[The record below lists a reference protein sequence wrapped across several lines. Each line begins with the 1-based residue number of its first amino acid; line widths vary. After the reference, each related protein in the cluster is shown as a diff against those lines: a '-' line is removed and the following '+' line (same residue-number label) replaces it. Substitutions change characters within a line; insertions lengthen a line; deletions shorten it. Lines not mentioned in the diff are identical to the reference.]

1 MGEDALFRQRYSH
14 KDEWKGIGMRL
25 HHQPRPHSANHDAGS
40 ALRIRGLGMSLAY
53 PVVDRWAGRWLGSDF
68 DATLFDDRRHFRQLR
83 ISAASD
89 QSQVALLSAPSASG
103 SREGLK
109 AEKVCRVR
117 SRTVLEALCER
128 AYFKSP

>member
-83 ISAASD
+83 ISAACLA
-89 QSQVALLSAPSASG
+89 VVFVLAVWRYNPARTLL
-103 SREGLK
+103 R
-109 AEKVCRVR
+109 KVPDKGP
-117 SRTVLEALCER
+117 A
-128 AYFKSP
+128 AGNN

>member
-68 DATLFDDRRHFRQLR
+68 D
-83 ISAASD
+83 
-89 QSQVALLSAPSASG
+89 G
-103 SREGLK
+103 SRTPTGMEDCSKVPWITEEMLNRGYSDEDTKKVLGLN
-109 AEKVCRVR
+109 VLR
-117 SRTVLEALCER
+117 VLEAVVGAC
-128 AYFKSP
+128 

>member
-40 ALRIRGLGMSLAY
+40 ALRIRGLGLALAY

-68 DATLFDDRRHFRQLR
+68 DAALFDDRRHFRQLR
-83 ISAASD
+83 ISAACLD
-89 QSQVALLSAPSASG
+89 DFGRNRLGTWVDAVVARRSSPLTLSAPAG
-103 SREGLK
+103 DTPGDR
-109 AEKVCRVR
+109 
-117 SRTVLEALCER
+117 R
-128 AYFKSP
+128 A